1 MAHTQRATES
11 SPVSSPEKPM
21 ATERAPPASYPAKE
35 GTEGRASIPQLQR
48 AFLRT
53 SSTNREVAGTDSDV
67 VSYRKLS

>member
-21 ATERAPPASYPAKE
+21 ATERAPASYPAKE
-35 GTEGRASIPQLQR
+35 GTEGRASMPQLQR